1 VVEESNLFWDRDGQK
16 SALYNWNWREVG
28 MMMRVNLWVVLR
40 GKKMKSA
47 FKRKAKKAI
56 EEYHVYVVSLGQAN
70 IFKKP
75 MKG

>member
-1 VVEESNLFWDRDGQK
+1 
-16 SALYNWNWREVG
+16 
-28 MMMRVNLWVVLR
+28 
-40 GKKMKSA
+40 MKSA

-56 EEYHVYVVSLGQAN
+56 EEYHVYAVSLGQAN